1 MRNSGFLLFSKARAD
16 GSFFNRDVNC
26 IRRFFTRRFGF
37 VGTTWPTWKD
47 VLEKEDAGVEDEADG
62 AEANGAG
69 EETTVEGETEDV
81 EDSPK
86 PSVGD
91 PKAGKRLRLDLEVEA
106 SGFGRAL
113 QRELEDVSQTG
124 DRSDGS

>member
-1 MRNSGFLLFSKARAD
+1 MRNSGFFPLCEVCAD
-16 GSFFNRDVNC
+16 SSFFNRDVNC

-47 VLEKEDAGVEDEADG
+47 VLEEEEAEVQDEAEG
-62 AEANGAG
+62 AEAKGAG

-81 EDSPK
+81 EDGPR
-86 PSVGD
+86 PSEGE

-113 QRELEDVSQTG
+113 QRELEDVS
-124 DRSDGS
+124 